1 MRQAEAADRMVP
13 QRKRQRRPE
22 AFRTNYSFCR
32 DTNTSRRRGIQPK
45 SSARA
50 GSALS
55 LQSTCQTF
63 THLFIQMCII
73 LKACVFNL
81 VSVFASLGYTPTL
94 LMTPVPCNFFSV
106 QTLITGWES
115 SFKPRIIF
123 CSYCFALAVFNTGP
137 AAVCLNSRVY
147 EAVFNTKS
155 DLAQQPK
162 AASARGYRF
171 LMPRHVGGEP
181 V

>member
-1 MRQAEAADRMVP
+1 MVNPILTCLSAARLVTMCQAEAADRMVA
-13 QRKRQRRPE
+13 QRKRQWRPE

-32 DTNTSRRRGIQPK
+32 DTNTSRRHGIQPK

-50 GSALS
+50 GGALS

-63 THLFIQMCII
+63 TRLFIQMCII

-106 QTLITGWES
+106 ANSDYRVGVELGATHHLLQLL
-115 SFKPRIIF
+115 F
-123 CSYCFALAVFNTGP
+123 C
-137 AAVCLNSRVY
+137 
-147 EAVFNTKS
+147 
-155 DLAQQPK
+155 
-162 AASARGYRF
+162 ARR
-171 LMPRHVGGEP
+171 L
-181 V
+181 